1 MFWFYNEAIV
11 PELFTK
17 NIKIERTCKEF
28 LEDIATLVEKSEIT
42 KKARGLPEVI
52 SVKKGADLIKILTD
66 MAFLMKTIKYK
77 AIQPLQGMELQRFYN
92 KLFNFFKYF

>member
-1 MFWFYNEAIV
+1 MKL
-11 PELFTK
+11 LFL
-17 NIKIERTCKEF
+17 NFLQKILKLEEPVESSWKILRHLWKSQKSPKK
-28 LEDIATLVEKSEIT
+28 LEDYLK
-42 KKARGLPEVI
+42 LVI

>member
-1 MFWFYNEAIV
+1 
-11 PELFTK
+11 
-17 NIKIERTCKEF
+17 
-28 LEDIATLVEKSEIT
+28 
-42 KKARGLPEVI
+42 
-52 SVKKGADLIKILTD
+52 